1 MVQLKVNRPIAQ
13 AAPPRPLVARKRTDY
28 PRVSPEHLDV
38 AEQLSS
44 PLLMGPPLCDELI
57 AFVEH
62 LVDQREAAVMRHLRP
77 YRPRSPATVAKAER
91 ISEAEAATIL
101 SELADRRG
109 VIVGMGESDRPKYM
123 LMPIVPGIF
132 EMTLI
137 RVNPNELSPWHHR
150 FAELFEALYET
161 GYMTDYFN
169 PSAAPIVRY
178 LPVGAANL
186 DVHPMALPT
195 DMLEAELDRF
205 EHFAVGPCQCRL
217 ASRVVGRD
225 CGKPIDNCLVMGEWA
240 LESSRRG
247 IIRAVSRNE
256 ALAIKREAEEHG
268 LVNWMMNVGATKG
281 QSSCSCCGCCCHAMR
296 TVIEFNAPA
305 FFAPPRFLPRC
316 REEECTGCGRCAR
329 ICPMNAIA
337 IEPRTMQS
345 DPGAARTEPAVHGCP
360 PPAPEAPGRP
370 ARFNWVHRVERCVGC
385 GLCAVHCRPAKIISM
400 EPASR
405 VKPYRSWFSLALHA
419 APGMLRGLWQAWR
432 RRP

>member
-1 MVQLKVNRPIAQ
+1 MVHLKIDRPIV
-13 AAPPRPLVARKRTDY
+13 AATRRPPLSRKRSDY

-38 AEQLSS
+38 AERLAS

-57 AFVEH
+57 ALVEH

-77 YRPRSPATVAKAER
+77 FRPRSPATVAKAER
-91 ISEAEAATIL
+91 ISEAEAAELLARL
-101 SELADRRG
+101 SDQRG
-109 VIVGMGESDRPKYM
+109 IIVSVGPPARPKYM

-137 RVNPNELSPWHHR
+137 RVDPSRLSPWHQR

-161 GYMTDYFN
+161 GYLTDYFN

-178 LPVGAANL
+178 LPVAEANL

-217 ASRVVGRD
+217 AARAVGRN
-225 CGKPIDNCLVMGEWA
+225 CGKPIDNCLVMGNWA

-247 IIRAVSRNE
+247 IVRAVSRNE

-268 LVNWMMNVGATKG
+268 LVNWMMNVGATKS
-281 QSSCSCCGCCCHAMR
+281 QSSCSCCGCCCHALR
-296 TVIEFNAPA
+296 TVIDFNAPA

-316 REEECTGCGRCAR
+316 RDEQCTGCGRCAR
-329 ICPMNAIA
+329 ICPMNAIT
-337 IEPRTMQS
+337 IEPRPTQDNS
-345 DPGAARTEPAVHGCP
+345 PT
-360 PPAPEAPGRP
+360 RP
-370 ARFNWVHRVERCVGC
+370 ARFAWIHRAERCVGC
-385 GLCAVHCRPAKIISM
+385 GLCAVHCRPAKLISM

>member
-1 MVQLKVNRPIAQ
+1 MVHLKVERPIV
-13 AAPPRPLVARKRTDY
+13 AAVRRPPRARKRSDY
-28 PRVSPEHLDV
+28 PQVAVEHLDV
-38 AEQLSS
+38 AERLAS

-57 AFVEH
+57 ALVEH
-62 LVDQREAAVMRHLRP
+62 MVDQREAAVMRHLRAF
-77 YRPRSPATVAKAER
+77 RPRSPATVAKAER
-91 ISEAEAATIL
+91 IPEAEAA
-101 SELADRRG
+101 EVLARLGDQRG
-109 VIVGMGESDRPKYM
+109 IIVSAGTPARPKYM

-137 RVNPNELSPWHHR
+137 RTRPDQLSPWHHR

-161 GYMTDYFN
+161 GYLIDYFN

-178 LPVGAANL
+178 LPVGEANL

-225 CGKPIDNCLVMGEWA
+225 CGKPLDNCLVIGQWA
-240 LESSRRG
+240 QEASRRG
-247 IIRAVSRNE
+247 IVRAVSRNE
-256 ALAIKREAEEHG
+256 ALAVKREAEEHG
-268 LVNWMMNVGATKG
+268 LVNWMMNVGATKS

-316 REEECTGCGRCAR
+316 RDEQCTGCGRCAR

-337 IEPRTMQS
+337 IEPRTTSHEPDDEQQTSSDDRCPSQS
-345 DPGAARTEPAVHGCP
+345 VSAH
-360 PPAPEAPGRP
+360 RP
-370 ARFNWVHRVERCVGC
+370 IGFAWIHRAERCVGC
-385 GLCAVHCRPAKIISM
+385 GLCAVHCRPAKLISM
-400 EPASR
+400 EPAFR

-419 APGMLRGLWQAWR
+419 APGMFRGLWQAWR